1 MCLTKQSYFEKSLKH
16 EGICGKHLFLGVKW
30 RCCMFTEKS
39 CVQKNIFKI
48 FMNVGTCW
56 NFSNFIPHS
65 LLRSQYDVVVVYLLT
80 FALPTHVFLR
90 DFKRGFDYI
99 LKWIRA
105 VTHISLEYFLQF
117 FFESFYVKCNPFRSI
132 PVYLIIVLFI
142 STQIMK
148 SQ

>member
-1 MCLTKQSYFEKSLKH
+1 MACVLRNRVILESHWNMKVYVVNTFSWGEMKMLHVHRKVMCA
-16 EGICGKHLFLGVKW
+16 
-30 RCCMFTEKS
+30 
-39 CVQKNIFKI
+39 KNIFKI

-105 VTHISLEYFLQF
+105 VTHISLDYFLRF
-117 FFESFYVKCNPFRSI
+117 SFELIVILINIMHFE
-132 PVYLIIVLFI
+132 VYPY
-142 STQIMK
+142 TQ
-148 SQ
+148 